1 MTTVTPPAPPVPGPP
16 TPPTPPSGAPG
27 PSRPSN
33 AARAVS
39 IVAIV
44 LGGIVVLGTLG
55 SAVLSTLTIGAIRSE
70 SRTLEVADIDELDVE
85 VAGGSLQVVF
95 ADVDAAELSVESV
108 AGATGWTFEQDGH
121 ELRVSTPDRHFGGA
135 WLFGDNGR
143 ATLTLPASLRTTAM
157 DASLSVAGGSLTVHD
172 GVFRKLDAETDAG
185 SLDVTGTARSLT
197 AETNAGDA
205 TLRLADVETGE
216 LSVSAGRLTTVLSG
230 GSPRRLTADVSAGA
244 LDLTVPDGDY
254 DVSSDVSA
262 GGFDNRIGSDPGAS
276 NTIRVEVS
284 AGSASLRAG

>member
-1 MTTVTPPAPPVPGPP
+1 
-16 TPPTPPSGAPG
+16 
-27 PSRPSN
+27 
-33 AARAVS
+33 
-39 IVAIV
+39 
-44 LGGIVVLGTLG
+44 
-55 SAVLSTLTIGAIRSE
+55 
-70 SRTLEVADIDELDVE
+70 
-85 VAGGSLQVVF
+85 
-95 ADVDAAELSVESV
+95 
-108 AGATGWTFEQDGH
+108 
-121 ELRVSTPDRHFGGA
+121 
-135 WLFGDNGR
+135 DNGR
-143 ATLTLPASLRTTAM
+143 ATLTLPASLRTTAI

-216 LSVSAGRLTTVLSG
+216 FSVSAGRLTTVLSG

-244 LDLTVPDGDY
+244 LDLTVPDADY

-284 AGSASLRAG
+284 AGSATLRAG